1 MPVRQTLLAFFLC
14 ASLVAGAEIRIQKD
28 GSVQT
33 IKGDLVSIGEKEI
46 VLKSGAEEIKVTV
59 EQVLTIDLQPND
71 KLVAPSTPFAKVELV
86 DSTLL
91 HGKVEFKGK
100 DLEITLLGGQVV
112 KVPLKSVSYWITDAQ
127 NAKIVQS
134 IQSQFLGSK
143 RRNKDVVIAKAA
155 DGLVNG
161 LEGAL
166 GDASEKG
173 ETIEFELAGS
183 DVKRPI
189 SISKLQGMIFFR
201 TPDANQPL
209 QICRLIDN
217 YKNNIAVTTL
227 SMTGAGLS
235 ATTPT
240 GVKIDYTEELV
251 SRLDFSKGKLTF
263 LSDITPTEVVETN
276 NLERIEHY
284 RKDQNLEGQKISLGG
299 KKYDKG
305 LALHAYT
312 ALTYRLEGEY
322 QFFSAII
329 GVDDDLIEGIDG
341 ETIVRIEGD
350 GREIKTWKVTR
361 KDKPIVVRIPVKDV
375 FRFKIIVSSGDLLDL
390 GKHVDLADAKLSKQ

>member
-1 MPVRQTLLAFFLC
+1 MPIRQTLLAFFLC

-28 GSVQT
+28 GAVQT

-59 EQVLTIDLQPND
+59 EQVLTIDLHD
-71 KLVAPSTPFAKVELV
+71 KMVPAGGPFAMVELV

-91 HGKVEFKGK
+91 HGSKVEFKGK
-100 DLEITLLGGQVV
+100 ELEITLFGGQVV
-112 KVPLKSVSYWITDAQ
+112 KVPLKVVSYWITDAQ

-134 IQSQFLGSK
+134 IQSQFLGAK
-143 RRNKDVVIAKAA
+143 RRNKDVVIARSAE
-155 DGLVNG
+155 GQVNG

-166 GDASEKG
+166 GDASDTG

-183 DVKRPI
+183 DAKKPI

-201 TPDANQPL
+201 TPDANQPIP
-209 QICRLIDN
+209 ICRLMDN
-217 YKNNIAVTTL
+217 HKNNIAVYTL
-227 SMTGAGLS
+227 SMNEAGLS
-235 ATTPT
+235 AATPS
-240 GVKIDYTEELV
+240 GAKLEFKQQMVA
-251 SRLDFSKGKLTF
+251 RLDFSKGKLTF
-263 LSDITPTEVVETN
+263 LSDITPIEVVETN

-312 ALTYRLEGEY
+312 ALTYRLDGDY

-329 GVDDDLIEGIDG
+329 GVDDDLLEGIDG

-350 GREIKTWKVTR
+350 GREIKTWKVAR
-361 KDKPIVVRIPVKDV
+361 KDKPLVVRIPVKDV